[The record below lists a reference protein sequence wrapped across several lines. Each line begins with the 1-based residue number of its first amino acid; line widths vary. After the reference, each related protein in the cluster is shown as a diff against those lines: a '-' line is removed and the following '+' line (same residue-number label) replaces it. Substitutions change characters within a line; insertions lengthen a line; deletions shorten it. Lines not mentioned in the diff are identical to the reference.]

1 MGIQHP
7 INMKIFIVEPDR
19 HFSRAIIHYLRSYPD
34 FEFSVFNTL
43 EKCITHFHV
52 KPDIII
58 LSDDLDGLDRSEIL
72 LLLKNRLPQA
82 EVIMTSA
89 GKKIDQ
95 IRDYMKQG
103 AFDFIIKNGNSLSYI
118 EMAITSI
125 IRNRNI
131 PEYS

>member
-1 MGIQHP
+1 M
-7 INMKIFIVEPDR
+7 ESDR

-34 FEFSVFNTL
+34 FEFYVFSSL
-43 EKCITHFHV
+43 EKCISNFHV

-58 LSDDLDGLDRSEIL
+58 LSDDLEGLARCEIL
-72 LLLKNRLPQA
+72 LLLTTRLPQA
-82 EVIMTSA
+82 RVLMTSA

-125 IRNRNI
+125 IRNRDI
-131 PEYS
+131 PQYS